1 MIYDNSNN
9 LIKTS
14 IKEYKTMKSK
24 QRRKVIYKMID
35 YYQGDNTMQYIKN
48 YFNAKAFK
56 EVPLVSFNIT
66 KRFINKMSR
75 IYTLGANRTLSGK
88 QSQYDE
94 MAHLK
99 DYKMKHIEKMTK
111 LLGSLAVQV
120 SWGDDGKFQYTP
132 IYTFDVHTDPLNPLK
147 PVAIQYP
154 MLLNS
159 DDPAS
164 VETPKFCYWD
174 SEQIL
179 HIDEDG
185 KVIKEEENPYGFIPF
200 VFFHKDHLMDSPYCY
215 PALDIT
221 SCNEM
226 LNILYTELNLGARFQ
241 SFGQYVVTGLYQDEK
256 IKRVGSDEIII
267 LPEGATLDIK
277 SPASNIKDA
286 LTLARNMLEIVAQN
300 NHLSISFADTNK
312 DRPSS
317 GIALKIKDLE
327 AHEDYQDDLDI
338 WLDYENKLYTMETM
352 IADYNGVKLPST
364 IGIDFNEPEYPNTIP
379 DQLALDTWM
388 LENDLTTKPKLLKR
402 FNDDLT
408 IEQAKKIVDENK
420 EINGQG
426 KQEGT
431 QGAFSRLRRGTPA
444 TE

>member
-1 MIYDNSNN
+1 MIYNESSDM
-9 LIKTS
+9 IQTS

-24 QRRKVIYKMID
+24 NRRNLIYKMID
-35 YYQGDNTMQYIKN
+35 YYQGDNTMQYIQD
-48 YFNAKAFK
+48 YFSAKAFK

-75 IYTLGANRTLSGK
+75 IYTLGANRTISGK
-88 QSQYDE
+88 DKQYHD

-120 SWGDDGKFQYTP
+120 SWCEEGKFEYTP
-132 IYTFDVHTDPLNPLK
+132 IYSFDVHTDPMNPLK
-147 PVAIQYP
+147 PIAIQYP
-154 MLLNS
+154 MLMHTEEPS
-159 DDPAS
+159 YTDQPM
-164 VETPKFCYWD
+164 FCYWD
-174 SEQIL
+174 AEKIL
-179 HIDEDG
+179 YLDEDG
-185 KVIKEEENPYGFIPF
+185 VILKEEINPYGFIPF

-241 SFGQYVVTGLYQDEK
+241 SFGQYVVTGLYQDEA

-267 LPEGATLDIK
+267 LPEGANLDIK
-277 SPASNIKDA
+277 SPANNIKDSLA
-286 LTLARNMLEIVAQN
+286 LARNMLEIVAQN

-338 WLDYENKLYTMETM
+338 WLDYENKLYAMETM
-352 IADYNGVKLPST
+352 IADYNGVKLPGT

-388 LENDLTTKPKLLKR
+388 LEHDLTTKPKLLKR
-402 FNDDLT
+402 YNDDLT
-408 IEQAKKIVDENK
+408 IEQAKKIVDDNK
-420 EINGQG
+420 EENGQG
-426 KQEGT
+426 KEQGT
-431 QGAFSRLRRGTPA
+431 QGAFNKLRQGTPA
-444 TE
+444 AE

>member
-1 MIYDNSNN
+1 MIYDNSTD
-9 LIKTS
+9 LIKSS
-14 IKEYKTMKSK
+14 IKEFKTMKSK
-24 QRRKVIYKMID
+24 ERRKIIYKMID
-35 YYQGDNTMQYIKN
+35 YYQGDNTMHYIQE
-48 YFNAKAFK
+48 YFNTKAFK

-75 IYTLGANRTLSGK
+75 IYTLGANRTISGK
-88 QSQYDE
+88 DKQYHE

-120 SWGDDGKFQYTP
+120 SWSEDGKFEYTP
-132 IYTFDVHTDPLNPLK
+132 IYSFDVHTDPLNPLK
-147 PVAIQYP
+147 PIAIQYP
-154 MLLNS
+154 ILMHTEEPSYANK
-159 DDPAS
+159 PM
-164 VETPKFCYWD
+164 FCYWD
-174 SEQIL
+174 AEKIMHL
-179 HIDEDG
+179 DEDG
-185 KVIKEEENPYGFIPF
+185 VIIKEEPNPYGFIPF

-215 PALDIT
+215 PAMDIT

-241 SFGQYVVTGLYQDEK
+241 SFGQYVVTGLYQDEG

-267 LPEGATLDIK
+267 LPEGASLDIK
-277 SPASNIKDA
+277 SPANNIKDSLA
-286 LTLARNMLEIVAQN
+286 LARNMLEIVAQN

-338 WLDYENKLYTMETM
+338 WLDYENKLYAMETL
-352 IADYNGVKLPST
+352 IADYNGVKLPGT

-379 DQLALDTWM
+379 DQIALDTWM
-388 LENDLTTKPKLLKR
+388 LENDLITKPKLLKR
-402 FNDDLT
+402 YNEDLT
-408 IEQAKKIVDENK
+408 IDQAKKIIDENK
-420 EINGQG
+420 EENGQG

-431 QGAFSRLRRGTPA
+431 QGAFSRLRAGTPA
-444 TE
+444 AE

>member
-1 MIYDNSNN
+1 MIYSNAESFVTN
-9 LIKTS
+9 S
-14 IKEYKTMKSK
+14 IKEYKTLKSRE
-24 QRRKVIYKMID
+24 RRKVIYKMLD

-75 IYTLGANRTLSGK
+75 IYTLGANRTIAGK
-88 QSQYDE
+88 DKQYKE
-94 MAHLK
+94 LAYLK

-120 SWGDDGKFQYTP
+120 SWDEDGKFQYTP
-132 IYTFDVHTDPLNPLK
+132 IYSFDVHTDPLNPLK
-147 PVAIQYP
+147 PIAIQYP
-154 MLLNS
+154 MLMHT
-159 DDPAS
+159 DEPAY
-164 VETPKFCYWD
+164 TDNPMFCYWD
-174 SEQIL
+174 AERIL
-179 HIDEDG
+179 YLDEDG
-185 KVIKEEENPYGFIPF
+185 KVKQEEENPYGFIPF

-215 PALDIT
+215 PAMDIT

-277 SPASNIKDA
+277 SPASNIKEA
-286 LTLARNMLEIVAQN
+286 LTLARNMLELVAQN

-338 WLDYENKLYTMETM
+338 WLDYENKLYEMETL

-388 LENDLTTKPKLLKR
+388 LENDLITKPKLLKR
-402 FNDDLT
+402 YNDDLT
-408 IEQAKKIVDENK
+408 IEQAKKIVEENK
-420 EINGQG
+420 EQNGTG
-426 KQEGT
+426 KPEGT
-431 QGAFSRLRRGTPA
+431 QGAFSRLRTGTPA
-444 TE
+444 AE

>member
-1 MIYDNSNN
+1 
-9 LIKTS
+9 
-14 IKEYKTMKSK
+14 
-24 QRRKVIYKMID
+24 
-35 YYQGDNTMQYIKN
+35 
-48 YFNAKAFK
+48 
-56 EVPLVSFNIT
+56 
-66 KRFINKMSR
+66 MSR
-75 IYTLGANRTLSGK
+75 IYTLGANRTVSGK
-88 QSQYDE
+88 NEQYQE

-111 LLGSLAVQV
+111 LLGSMAVQV
-120 SWGDDGKFQYTP
+120 SWQDDGKFEYTP
-132 IYTFDVHTDPLNPLK
+132 IYSFDVHTDPLNPLK
-147 PVAIQYP
+147 PIAIQYP
-154 MLLNS
+154 MLMHT
-159 DDPAS
+159 DEPAY
-164 VETPKFCYWD
+164 TDNPMFCYWD
-174 SEQIL
+174 AERIL
-179 HIDEDG
+179 YLDEDG
-185 KVIKEEENPYGFIPF
+185 KVKQEEENPYGFIPF

-215 PALDIT
+215 PAMDIT

-277 SPASNIKDA
+277 SPASNIKEA
-286 LTLARNMLEIVAQN
+286 LTLARNMLELAAQN

-338 WLDYENKLYTMETM
+338 WLDYEHRLYEMETM
-352 IADYNGVKLPST
+352 IADYNGVKFPST

-388 LENDLTTKPKLLKR
+388 LENDLITKPKLLKR
-402 FNDDLT
+402 YNDDLT
-408 IEQAKKIVDENK
+408 IEQAKKIVEENK
-420 EINGQG
+420 EENGTG
-426 KQEGT
+426 KPEGT
-431 QGAFSRLRRGTPA
+431 QGAFSRLRAGTPTA
-444 TE
+444 E